1 MYVCVFSENMKSA
14 SSTLSRW
21 ISFVLIVNS
30 SVTRDRFRSACGETC
45 QSSMEGLLR
54 GHGCS
59 KHIVAFG
66 SIRLCLVFK
75 CALFQFR
82 CQLALTSRVFV
93 SDSCG
98 SGALGSDLGHQ
109 FVLLCSVGISFN
121 EVIKL

>member
-1 MYVCVFSENMKSA
+1 
-14 SSTLSRW
+14 
-21 ISFVLIVNS
+21 
-30 SVTRDRFRSACGETC
+30 
-45 QSSMEGLLR
+45 MEGLLHGR
-54 GHGCS
+54 GCS

-66 SIRLCLVFK
+66 SIRLCFVFK

-109 FVLLCSVGISFN
+109 FVLLCSVGSSFD
-121 EVIKL
+121 EVVKLWHDLVVQFPRFIKYANCECWSGPSVS

>member
-1 MYVCVFSENMKSA
+1 MSLA
-14 SSTLSRW
+14 
-21 ISFVLIVNS
+21 
-30 SVTRDRFRSACGETC
+30 RFRSACGETY
-45 QSSMEGLLR
+45 QSSMERLLHGR
-54 GHGCS
+54 GCS

-66 SIRLCLVFK
+66 SIILCFVLK